1 MKIVAYQ
8 MFFHTRMSNALRESG
23 HDFIFLSSERRS
35 DESGIIDTFYST
47 SDEADLDEKTIN
59 DVILRCRYL
68 SGINNKRAR
77 ENVRKMWFAIDK
89 FLTANA
95 PELVLLQAV
104 DNYVPDL
111 VCRLCAE
118 KRIPCFQ
125 PRRSPLDGLVRI
137 TNALDHPKMR
147 DVDEREVFAA
157 IEKFRSDFKATYQKT
172 KKRTKSQIL
181 VKLARELGK
190 KVLFEYWKRRYSDPR
205 SFHYNA
211 VLPNENAITITSLK
225 QLNANSF
232 YDQSLDQIR
241 ESAKRYNSIVFWPLA
256 MCPESAI
263 CYMNRDCR
271 LSDYKA
277 VINKVTST
285 LPKDVLLVVKEHP
298 SAVGFR
304 PISHYDGVING
315 ENILFASMDIST
327 GKLIE
332 ISDKILINTSSTTG
346 MEAAVLGK
354 PVLSLGSCHYAMQDI
369 VHNIDDFDRFGDWY
383 AAFPSK
389 EIPEDLIVDFTR
401 NYLENTIPYGTW
413 GPHGGELPG
422 FDDKIRAT
430 LAACISLTESGYIPS
445 YFFGAGEKADGK
457 EQ

>member
-8 MFFHTRMSNALRESG
+8 MFFHTRMSNALRKSG
-23 HDFIFLSSERRS
+23 HNLTFLSSERRS
-35 DESGIIDTFYST
+35 DESGIINTFYTT
-47 SDEADLDEKTIN
+47 SNEADLDEKTLN

-89 FLTANA
+89 FLTAHS
-95 PELVLLQAV
+95 PELVVLQAV

-111 VCRLCAE
+111 VCRLCAK

-147 DVDEREVFAA
+147 VVEEDEVLAA
-157 IEKFRSDFKATYQKT
+157 IEKFRSAFKASYQKT

-181 VKLARELGK
+181 VKLVRELGK
-190 KVLFEYWKRRYSDPR
+190 KVLFEYWKIRFSDPR

-225 QLNANSF
+225 QLSANSF
-232 YDQSLDQIR
+232 YDQSMVQIQ
-241 ESAKRYNSIVFWPLA
+241 ETTKRYKSVVFWPLA

-263 CYMNRDCR
+263 CYMNKDCR

-285 LPKDVLLVVKEHP
+285 LPKDVLLIVKEHP

-304 PISHYDGVING
+304 TISHYDGIVNNQ
-315 ENILFASMDIST
+315 NILFASMDIST

-346 MEAAVLGK
+346 MEGAVLGK
-354 PVLSLGSCHYAMQDI
+354 PVLSLGSCHYAMQGI
-369 VHNIDDFDRFGDWY
+369 VHNIDDFDQFGNWY
-383 AAFPSK
+383 AEFPNADIS
-389 EIPEDLIVDFTR
+389 EDLIINFTR

-413 GPHGGELPG
+413 GPHGGELPE
-422 FDDKIRAT
+422 FEEKILAT
-430 LAACISLTESGYIPS
+430 LTACVSLTEGGYLPT
-445 YFFGAGEKADGK
+445 YLFGSDERADA
-457 EQ
+457 